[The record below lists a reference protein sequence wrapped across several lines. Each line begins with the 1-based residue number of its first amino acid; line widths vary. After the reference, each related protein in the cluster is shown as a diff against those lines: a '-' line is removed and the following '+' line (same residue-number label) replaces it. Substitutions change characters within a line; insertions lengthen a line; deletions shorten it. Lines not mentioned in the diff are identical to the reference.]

1 MTDSYVDVYG
11 LHGTSKDIA
20 EDIVGGGFDL
30 SKDGY
35 YGNWGYFYED
45 TPKGRL
51 YACNWAEK
59 KYDAVS
65 IVKANLYCN
74 ESHYL
79 DLTDPEIHLREVIRD
94 LSKGGG
100 NVPFNLVAKKILK
113 LVLSDVER
121 VKNTSFQL
129 VKVLVPE
136 GFHNGWDYG
145 YVAKDI
151 RIIKDKKIL
160 EL

>member
-20 EDIVGGGFDL
+20 EDIVCGGFDL

-35 YGNWGYFYED
+35 YGNGVYFYED

-65 IVKANLYCN
+65 IVKANLYCH
-74 ESHYL
+74 ESLYL

-94 LSKGGG
+94 LSKRGG

-113 LVLSDVER
+113 LVLSDIER
-121 VKNTSFQL
+121 VKYTRFQL
-129 VKVLVPE
+129 VKV
-136 GFHNGWDYG
+136 
-145 YVAKDI
+145 
-151 RIIKDKKIL
+151 
-160 EL
+160 

>member
-35 YGNWGYFYED
+35 YGNWVYFYED

-65 IVKANLYCN
+65 IVKANLYCH
-74 ESHYL
+74 ESLYL

-94 LSKGGG
+94 LSKGGDNG
-100 NVPFNLVAKKILK
+100 PFNLVAKKVLK

-121 VKNTSFQL
+121 VKNTRFQL

-136 GFHNGWDYG
+136 GFHNGWNYG

>member
-35 YGNWGYFYED
+35 YGNWVYFYED

-65 IVKANLYCN
+65 IVKANLYCH
-74 ESHYL
+74 ESLYL

-94 LSKGGG
+94 LSKGGD
-100 NVPFNLVAKKILK
+100 NVPFNLVAKKVLK

-121 VKNTSFQL
+121 VKNTRFQL

-136 GFHNGWDYG
+136 GFYNGWNYG

>member
-20 EDIVGGGFDL
+20 EDIVCGGFDL

-35 YGNWGYFYED
+35 YGNGGYFYED
-45 TPKGRL
+45 NSKGRL
-51 YACNWAEK
+51 YACNWAGK

-65 IVKANLYCN
+65 IVKANLYCH
-74 ESHYL
+74 ESLYL
-79 DLTDPEIHLREVIRD
+79 DLTDPDIHLREVIRA
-94 LSKGGG
+94 LSKSGD

-121 VKNTSFQL
+121 KQNIHFQL

-136 GFHNGWDYG
+136 G
-145 YVAKDI
+145 
-151 RIIKDKKIL
+151 
-160 EL
+160 